1 MLGRALSKLL
11 MEGLSSAIDG
21 DGLVEAVK
29 EVLTYLGFEVQ
40 DMDAEL
46 KEEAKRE
53 DFRLTLEDR
62 PGWEAIVEVKGYKKG
77 TRTKDARQ
85 INEHRLRYAAEKA
98 TNPDLTLWIANPHR
112 NVDPSCRPA
121 PDKNVRDTA
130 ALIETVHVS
139 AADLYRQWALVANG
153 SLEASDVVQRLM
165 SSPPACGNRQRQILP
180 LSQTACR

>member
-1 MLGRALSKLL
+1 MPDRL
-11 MEGLSSAIDG
+11 M
-21 DGLVEAVK
+21 K
-29 EVLTYLGFEVQ
+29 
-40 DMDAEL
+40 
-46 KEEAKRE
+46 
-53 DFRLTLEDR
+53 
-62 PGWEAIVEVKGYKKG
+62 
-77 TRTKDARQ
+77 
-85 INEHRLRYAAEKA
+85 HRLRYAAEKA

-165 SSPPACGNRQRQILP
+165 SSPPGLWEPSASNP
-180 LSQTACR
+180 AT